1 MSGVDSSVPA
11 NFLEIH
17 GVQVAGARLEL
28 SQPPA
33 ESQEAHPT
41 AFEPLRS
48 E

>member
-1 MSGVDSSVPA
+1 MSGVNAGVPA

-17 GVQVAGARLEL
+17 GVQIACARLEL

-41 AFEPLRS
+41 SFEPLRP